1 MFSKLSK
8 GVKQQFKFYTFLQ
21 VRNCRF
27 RVYPKSTQT
36 TNTENTRKG
45 ERKMRVA
52 YVRVS
57 TVEQNE
63 ERQLQALE
71 GFEIEK
77 WFVEKKSGK
86 NTNREQLT
94 LMLEFVRAGDVIYVM
109 DFSRLSRSVSD
120 LLNIVQTLE
129 RKNVR
134 LVSLKENIDTHTPTG
149 KLMLTV
155 IGAIAEF
162 ERENLLERQKEGI
175 DIAKKQGRYK
185 GKKRKTLE
193 NFDQV
198 YNEWKNN
205 NITAT
210 SASKLLGVT
219 RATFYNRVKQKEMET
234 EKKDL

>member
-1 MFSKLSK
+1 
-8 GVKQQFKFYTFLQ
+8 
-21 VRNCRF
+21 
-27 RVYPKSTQT
+27 
-36 TNTENTRKG
+36 
-45 ERKMRVA
+45 MRVA

-193 NFDQV
+193 NFDEV

>member
-1 MFSKLSK
+1 MK
-8 GVKQQFKFYTFLQ
+8 
-21 VRNCRF
+21 
-27 RVYPKSTQT
+27 
-36 TNTENTRKG
+36 
-45 ERKMRVA
+45 VA

-57 TVEQNE
+57 TIEQNE

>member
-1 MFSKLSK
+1 
-8 GVKQQFKFYTFLQ
+8 
-21 VRNCRF
+21 
-27 RVYPKSTQT
+27 
-36 TNTENTRKG
+36 
-45 ERKMRVA
+45 MRVA

-71 GFEIEK
+71 DFEIEK

-234 EKKDL
+234 EEKDL

>member
-1 MFSKLSK
+1 
-8 GVKQQFKFYTFLQ
+8 
-21 VRNCRF
+21 
-27 RVYPKSTQT
+27 
-36 TNTENTRKG
+36 
-45 ERKMRVA
+45 MRVA

>member
-1 MFSKLSK
+1 
-8 GVKQQFKFYTFLQ
+8 
-21 VRNCRF
+21 
-27 RVYPKSTQT
+27 
-36 TNTENTRKG
+36 
-45 ERKMRVA
+45 MRVA

-193 NFDQV
+193 NFDEV

-234 EKKDL
+234 EE

>member
-1 MFSKLSK
+1 
-8 GVKQQFKFYTFLQ
+8 
-21 VRNCRF
+21 
-27 RVYPKSTQT
+27 
-36 TNTENTRKG
+36 
-45 ERKMRVA
+45 MRVA

-162 ERENLLERQKEGI
+162 ERENLLERQK
-175 DIAKKQGRYK
+175 
-185 GKKRKTLE
+185 
-193 NFDQV
+193 
-198 YNEWKNN
+198 
-205 NITAT
+205 
-210 SASKLLGVT
+210 
-219 RATFYNRVKQKEMET
+219 KE
-234 EKKDL
+234 

>member
-1 MFSKLSK
+1 MK
-8 GVKQQFKFYTFLQ
+8 
-21 VRNCRF
+21 
-27 RVYPKSTQT
+27 
-36 TNTENTRKG
+36 
-45 ERKMRVA
+45 VA

-193 NFDQV
+193 NFDEV